1 MDRRSIIRTSRVR
14 AAAAAF
20 LASLV
25 LASTAGLCG
34 AAEPAGELVCAPSVK
49 GSVTTWL
56 ALGPLKIART
66 DQIDQD
72 FLKAAGG
79 EAAAKPRDGDVP
91 DPATGIAWRVLVFP
105 ENVVNLKDRCLPA
118 GESVFYL
125 SAVLVARRNFE
136 GTLLVS
142 HTGSARAWLDGKKV
156 IESNREP
163 RALTAPSAEAKV
175 KFRAG
180 QRALLLVKL
189 ASESRRVQCLVR
201 FYRGEEQASPE
212 DFSVALPVQ
221 GSAKDAA
228 ESVLLSALGIDLGRD
243 EYVEPG
249 KKADMQF
256 GVRAGY
262 PLCEGKIAAK
272 IAVKDAKGR
281 VLDTLEIPAAKIAEL
296 ADSPARVTWAPPPLG
311 GSPYYDLIARVT
323 YEGRDLGVLSKTVYS
338 PRDIGLWVADLHKRL
353 LTVSAAHKSTR
364 DEVAHV
370 LLKLEKAILLMPAQ
384 DPQSFYVDQAYR
396 ELKVGSEWLG
406 RLEKGQ
412 GLPPLEPGEHEC
424 AYLADEDD
432 AAQPYFLH
440 IPRSYTGKAA
450 VPAIVYLHGYAP
462 WLDKT
467 NWHEFPYGLV
477 DLAEARG
484 YVLIAPFARSNTDFQ
499 SIGEVDVLHVLRL
512 AQERL
517 KIDPDRVFVLGYS
530 MGGSGAYTLAAHYP
544 DLWAGCVVLC
554 GRKKQYMWRDFDPA
568 KVEPF
573 KRQLLD
579 IESGEPAAGNF
590 LHVPTLVFQGTADVL
605 VQPEQAYGFVDYL
618 TSLGVKAKLV
628 RLEGLSHWIADEV
641 FSTPATFDWMDP
653 LRRVAAPE
661 TVRFKTYTLLYN
673 KAYWMTL
680 DAFEHW
686 GEPAEVT
693 ATLKKGNRVEIAAK
707 NVARLTLRPPRALA
721 DISAPFEAVLN
732 GKTTQLKPNAQGE
745 LAVELAP
752 LKDTPLR
759 KTPALCGPVKDAFN
773 RRFAFVVGTSGDAE
787 ATQANFK
794 LAQRMQKEWYQFAK
808 AFRSLTKDTDLT
820 ERDIARSNLILFGTP
835 KTNSILARIAKEG
848 RLPVHFTDAGYE
860 ILGKTYKASPGTGL
874 MFIYPN
880 PLAPDRYVV
889 VNCGA
894 PYGDKLGPN
903 HKYDLLPD
911 YIVYSDEPDY
921 DDSNAFYCA
930 GFFDGAWQLDPKLLW
945 TSDGRPQPRPELP
958 LKMNP

>member
-1 MDRRSIIRTSRVR
+1 LPGVAR
-14 AAAAAF
+14 
-20 LASLV
+20 
-25 LASTAGLCG
+25 
-34 AAEPAGELVCAPSVK
+34 AAEPGGELVCAPSAK

-56 ALGPLKIART
+56 ALGPLRIPRT

-79 EAAAKPRDGDVP
+79 EAAVKPRDGDVA
-91 DPATGIAWRVLVFP
+91 DPAAGLAWRILAFPDNVL
-105 ENVVNLKDRCLPA
+105 NLKDRCLPA

-125 SAVLVARRNFE
+125 AAVLVAHKNFE

-163 RALTAPSAEAKV
+163 RALTAPSAEHKIA
-175 KFRAG
+175 FRAG
-180 QRALLLVKL
+180 QRVLLLLKL

-201 FYRGEEQASPE
+201 LYRGEETASPE

-221 GSAKDAA
+221 GAAKDAA
-228 ESVLLSALGIDLGRD
+228 ESVLLAALQIDLGRD
-243 EYVEPG
+243 EYVQPG
-249 KKADMQF
+249 KKAEVRF
-256 GVRAGY
+256 SARAGY
-262 PLCEGKIAAK
+262 PLCPGEIGAK
-272 IAVKDAKGR
+272 IAVKDSKGR
-281 VLDTLEIPAAKIAEL
+281 VLDSLAVPPAKIAQL
-296 ADSPARVTWAPPPLG
+296 ANEPGAAAWTPPAAG

-323 YEGRDLGVLSKTVYS
+323 YDGRDLGVLSKTVYS
-338 PRDIGLWVADLHKRL
+338 PRDIGLWVSDLHKRL
-353 LTVSAAHKSTR
+353 LGLTAEQKTGS

-370 LLKLEKAILLMPAQ
+370 LLKIEKAILLMPTQ
-384 DPQSFYVDQAYR
+384 DSQAFAIDEAYR

-412 GLPPLEPGEHEC
+412 GLPPLEPGGHEC
-424 AYLADEDD
+424 AYMAEQDD
-432 AAQPYFLH
+432 SAQPYFLH
-440 IPRSYTGKAA
+440 IPRSYTGKTAA
-450 VPAIVYLHGYAP
+450 PAIVYLHGYAP

-499 SIGEVDVLHVLRL
+499 SIGEADVLRVLRL

-579 IESGEPAAGNF
+579 IESGEPHAGNF
-590 LHVPTLVFQGTADVL
+590 LNVPTLVFQGTADLL
-605 VQPEQAYGFVDYL
+605 VQPEQAYGFVNYL

-628 RLEGLSHWIADEV
+628 RLEGQSHWIADEV
-641 FSTPATFDWMDP
+641 FSTPASVDWMDAQ
-653 LRRVAAPE
+653 RRVAAPP

-673 KAYWMTL
+673 RAYWLTL
-680 DAFEHW
+680 DAFERW
-686 GEPAEVT
+686 GEPAEAT
-693 ATLKKGNRVEIAAK
+693 ATLKPGNRLELTAK
-707 NVARLTLRPPRALA
+707 NVARLTLRPPRPLA
-721 DISAPFEAVLN
+721 DPAAPFEATVN
-732 GKTTQLKPNAQGE
+732 GKAEKLEPNAQGE
-745 LAVELAP
+745 VAVELAP
-752 LKDTPLR
+752 VKDTPLR
-759 KTPALCGPVKDAFN
+759 KTPTLCGPIKDVFN
-773 RRFAFVVGTSGDAE
+773 RRFVFVAGTSGGAE
-787 ATQANFK
+787 ATSANLK
-794 LAQRMQKEWYQFAK
+794 LAQRMQREWYQFAK
-808 AFRSLTKDTDLT
+808 AFRQVVKDADLPAR
-820 ERDIARSNLILFGTP
+820 EIARANLILFGTP
-835 KTNSILARIAKEG
+835 KTNAVLARIAKEG
-848 RLPVHFTDAGYE
+848 KLPIRFTDAGYE
-860 ILGKTYKASPGTGL
+860 ILGKAYKASPGTGL

-880 PLAPDRYVV
+880 PLAPDRYIV

-894 PYGDKLGPN
+894 PYGEKLGPN
-903 HKYDLLPD
+903 HKFDLLPD

-930 GFFDGAWQLDPKLLW
+930 GFFDGAWQLDPKLVW
-945 TSDGRPQPRPELP
+945 TSDGRPQARPELP
-958 LKMNP
+958 LKMSP